1 MKLNEGYRFVKSFKD
16 LQTYV
21 EYSGEEVATI
31 LEYNLPRKCRARF
44 SNCFTPSRTKLPT
57 DFFTE
62 WNGKVSSFK
71 KLFFG
76 KYLTQEYFESDPTGV
91 LYLSNRWAKHDP
103 NMMDYSDVSKRYK
116 TLMDTIREYKYR
128 FRQCEDLDNYAR
140 YYSRW

>member
-1 MKLNEGYRFVKSFKD
+1 MTE
-16 LQTYV
+16 
-21 EYSGEEVATI
+21 
-31 LEYNLPRKCRARF
+31 LPQQF
-44 SNCFTPSRTKLPT
+44 H
-57 DFFTE
+57 DE
-62 WNGKVSSFK
+62 WNGKIKSFK
-71 KLFFG
+71 ELYFG